1 MTAPGP
7 IRTAAFA
14 ELDNATLYGLLKLR
28 VDVFVVEQA
37 CPYPELDG
45 RDAEPATRHCWIEE
59 GGVPVACLRVLAEPG
74 GVLRIGRVAT
84 ATSHRRR
91 GLAAALITEA
101 ITMTAP
107 APVVLGG
114 QSQLVDWYRTLGFEV
129 DGAEYLEDGIP
140 HTPMRLR
147 R

>member
-1 MTAPGP
+1 MPPGP
-7 IRTAAFA
+7 IRTASFTQ
-14 ELDNATLYGLLKLR
+14 LDNATLYGLLRLR

-45 RDAEPATRHCWIEE
+45 RDTEATTRHVWVDDR
-59 GGVPVACLRVLAEPG
+59 GAPVACLRVLAEPDG
-74 GVLRIGRVAT
+74 DMRIGRVAT
-84 ATSHRRR
+84 AAAHRGQ
-91 GLAAALITEA
+91 GLAAALVAEA
-101 ITMTAP
+101 IALTAP

-114 QSQLVDWYRTLGFEV
+114 QSHLVDWYRTFGFEV
-129 DGAEYLEDGIP
+129 DGPEYLEDGIP

>member
-28 VDVFVVEQA
+28 VDVFGVEQA

-74 GVLRIGRVAT
+74 GVVRIGRVAT

>member
-1 MTAPGP
+1 MPPAE
-7 IRTAAFA
+7 IRTATFA
-14 ELDNATLYGLLKLR
+14 ELDNATLYGLLRLR

-45 RDAEPATRHCWIEE
+45 RDAEPATRHCWITE
-59 GGVPVACLRVLAEPG
+59 GGAPVACLRVLIEPD
-74 GVLRIGRVAT
+74 GVARIGRVAT
-84 ATSHRRR
+84 APGHRGR
-91 GLAAALITEA
+91 GLAAALVHHA
-101 ITMTAP
+101 VALTAP

-114 QSQLVDWYRTLGFEV
+114 QSHLVDWYRSFGFEV